1 MTRPVW
7 FDKVGTRERI
17 EHIGK
22 GEAAPGVGVDAII
35 SATLQFADT
44 TTGKEIPMIALI
56 VEINIKP
63 GFKDQFM
70 ASMLGDARG
79 SNNDEPGCLRFD
91 VLQDNEDE
99 NKIHLF
105 EVYEDDAAVD
115 AHRNAPHFIKWR
127 EECADWFATE
137 NVRKIA
143 TPVYPVPEKW
153 EKRPPAD

>member
-1 MTRPVW
+1 
-7 FDKVGTRERI
+7 
-17 EHIGK
+17 
-22 GEAAPGVGVDAII
+22 
-35 SATLQFADT
+35 
-44 TTGKEIPMIALI
+44 MIALI

-99 NKIHLF
+99 NRIHLF
-105 EVYEDDAAVD
+105 EVYEDEAAVD

-137 NVRKIA
+137 NIRKIA
-143 TPVYPVPEKW
+143 TPVYPAPEQW
-153 EKRPPAD
+153 EKRPPVD

>member
-1 MTRPVW
+1 M
-7 FDKVGTRERI
+7 
-17 EHIGK
+17 
-22 GEAAPGVGVDAII
+22 AAFYNFASVAAII
-35 SATLQFADT
+35 AGESPTS
-44 TTGKEIPMIALI
+44 KETKMIALI

-79 SNNDEPGCLRFD
+79 SNNDEAGCLRFD

-105 EVYEDDAAVD
+105 EVYEDEAAVE

-137 NVRKIA
+137 NIRKIA

-153 EKRPPAD
+153 EKRPPVD

>member
-1 MTRPVW
+1 M
-7 FDKVGTRERI
+7 
-17 EHIGK
+17 
-22 GEAAPGVGVDAII
+22 AAFYNFASVAAII
-35 SATLQFADT
+35 AGESPTS
-44 TTGKEIPMIALI
+44 KETKMIALI

-105 EVYEDDAAVD
+105 EVYEDEAAVE

-137 NVRKIA
+137 NIRKLA

-153 EKRPPAD
+153 EKRPPVD

>member
-1 MTRPVW
+1 
-7 FDKVGTRERI
+7 
-17 EHIGK
+17 
-22 GEAAPGVGVDAII
+22 
-35 SATLQFADT
+35 
-44 TTGKEIPMIALI
+44 MIALI

-63 GFKDQFM
+63 GFKEQFM

-99 NKIHLF
+99 NKLHLF
-105 EVYEDDAAVD
+105 EVYEDEAALD

-137 NVRKIA
+137 NIRKIA
-143 TPVYPVPEKW
+143 TPVYPAPEQW
-153 EKRPPAD
+153 EKAASGGLNIAHPLYYKGRVRHPPDFVDHALCGATSNLPLQYPSEPADERIHLHLA